1 MSTVAL
7 GQRCGESGCDDN
19 IGSPQLSVADVS
31 DSVPDPLG
39 TPVTPPMAIS
49 QMHGVSGDN
58 SSVDSPQI
66 FTANGGV
73 SAPNLLSTL
82 VKTPPMAISQPH
94 GALSSVAAPPE
105 LSAVV
110 LGSMLDVCDGT
121 GPVAKTCKSAF
132 PAERRTR
139 GRHAGRRHPP
149 PERLA
154 QLRGA
159 RLLRLINAGR

>member
-1 MSTVAL
+1 MTIGQPRRESGNSGSIRSPQLVAANGGDSVPDPLDTPVKMSTVAL
-7 GQRCGESGCDDN
+7 GYRCGESGCDD
-19 IGSPQLSVADVS
+19 
-31 DSVPDPLG
+31 
-39 TPVTPPMAIS
+39 
-49 QMHGVSGDN
+49 
-58 SSVDSPQI
+58 SVDSPQI
-66 FTANGGV
+66 FTANGGDSV
-73 SAPNLLSTL
+73 PDPLSTL

-121 GPVAKTCKSAF
+121 GPVAKPCQSAF
-132 PAERRTR
+132 PAEGRTR
-139 GRHAGRRHPP
+139 GRRAGRRHPP

-159 RLLRLINAGR
+159 CLLRLISASR